1 MEGLLGVEVAANGVA
16 DAAGVVSLV
25 AELGGEGGEEV
36 LLGLRGT
43 RGGGE
48 ERERERKRRRRGD
61 ESNRHAL
68 RGRDRSGEEER
79 LHEATQNRCLHEQK
93 KT

>member
-36 LLGLRGT
+36 LLG
-43 RGGGE
+43 E
-48 ERERERKRRRRGD
+48 ERERERKRMRRGD